1 MVNKVL
7 NYCEQYHMIAPG
19 DVIVTGV
26 SGGADSVCLLFMLL
40 AIREKISFHLAVAH
54 VNHGLRKEAAME
66 AAYVRELCETRGI
79 PFYLK
84 EADMAGYAREASL
97 SEEEAGR
104 QIRYAFFREI
114 LILEGTKHQA
124 EEEKWKIAV
133 AHNRND
139 RAETMLFH
147 LFRGTGLA
155 GLCGIP
161 AVNGRIIRPLLN
173 LDRQEI
179 EDYLEKEHIRY
190 YTDSTNQEDHY
201 ARNRIRHH
209 ILPYAEDEICS
220 GAVAHMNQ
228 TAENLRLAE
237 DYLEKQTEEA
247 AGRCVLPAGDMAAEC
262 TGKALSG
269 SMEMAVSAEQKAAVM
284 ADQRMPDTAAGKQ
297 IRLDLDAFS
306 QEDPYLRG
314 RILHLFM
321 ERIAGQRKDI
331 TAAHLE
337 SMERLFLSEKNGE
350 LNLPYGI
357 TVYKNYRTGMLV
369 KGKQERQER
378 EAIAITGE
386 GHFYADGLG
395 EVEVTVF
402 SCEKTGNIPE
412 KRYTKWFDYDKI
424 TTSVLLRVRERGDY
438 LTINSSMAHKS
449 LQDYFVNEKIP
460 RQERDSFYVLADG
473 SHIMWVP
480 GYRIS
485 EYYKVTEQTRNIMQV
500 SIKRTEE

>member
-7 NYCEQYHMIAPG
+7 DYCEQYHMIASG
-19 DVIVTGV
+19 DVVVTGV

-40 AIREKISFHLAVAH
+40 AIREKVPFHLAVAH

-66 AAYVRELCETRGI
+66 AAYVHELCENRGI

-114 LILEGTKHQA
+114 LILEGTRHQT
-124 EEEKWKIAV
+124 EEAKWKIAV

-161 AVNGRIIRPLLN
+161 AVNGRIIRPLLC

-179 EDYLEKEHIRY
+179 EAYLKNEKIRY

-209 ILPYAEDEICS
+209 ILPYAEDEICRS
-220 GAVAHMNQ
+220 AVAHMNQ

-237 DYLEKQTEEA
+237 IYLGKQTEEA
-247 AGRCVLPAGDMAAEC
+247 AERCVLPAGNVAAEC
-262 TGKALSG
+262 QEK
-269 SMEMAVSAEQKAAVM
+269 EP
-284 ADQRMPDTAAGKQ
+284 ADSGKQ
-297 IRLDLDAFS
+297 IRLDLDAFIK
-306 QEDPYLRG
+306 EDPYLRG
-314 RILHLFM
+314 RILHLFV
-321 ERIAGQRKDI
+321 ERLAGQRKDI

-337 SMERLFLSEKNGE
+337 GIERLFLSEKNGE
-350 LNLPYGI
+350 LNLPYEI
-357 TVYKNYRTGMLV
+357 TVYKNYRMGMLV
-369 KGKQERQER
+369 RGKQKKQRKKPVV
-378 EAIAITGE
+378 ITGD
-386 GHFYADGLG
+386 GIYQADGLG

-402 SCEKTGNIPE
+402 SYEKTGNIPE

-424 TTSVLLRVRERGDY
+424 KNTVQIRTRRPGDRIQVQSGGGHKKLKDY
-438 LTINSSMAHKS
+438 LIDS
-449 LQDYFVNEKIP
+449 KIP
-460 RQERDSFYVLADG
+460 QNQRDSLVLLADG
-473 SHIMWVP
+473 KEIIWVV
-480 GYRIS
+480 GMRIS
-485 EYYKVTEQTRNIMQV
+485 EAYKITQET
-500 SIKRTEE
+500 KRILSMCVNGGEEKNE